1 MRNLVKKLW
10 SVLYF
15 TVLLLLKFTPNL
27 FLWVKQVNDQEAVDV
42 VVKGNNS
49 VESCKKLVD
58 ISSSRGNVDDI
69 TVMVINLQKF
79 VAD

>member
-1 MRNLVKKLW
+1 MQTLVKKL
-10 SVLYF
+10 SSILYF
-15 TVLLLLKFTPNL
+15 TVLFCLNLHL